1 MVKNTLFLAV
11 IIYCLS
17 FSGCSIETQSKQSTV
32 TVSGI
37 GSVMVTPDM
46 VQITINFSH
55 TAATTREA
63 KAEVDRRISQILS
76 ILKEEG
82 IEEKDIKTISL
93 SYDTATDYINGR
105 TVVTGQRA
113 SQSMTVTI
121 YNIAEN
127 PNRFPSMLDR
137 ITAIDRVSVR
147 NIIFDTEN
155 KIEIYKQS
163 RELAYEKALD
173 KANQYAELSG
183 RKLAKVLTISEGRNR
198 DILLRTQSNV
208 AYDEMV
214 MPMSAGASV
223 PTGEQEIT
231 TEITATFLMK

>member
-1 MVKNTLFLAV
+1 MLKNALFLAV

-46 VQITINFSH
+46 VQMTVNFSH

-63 KAEVDRRISQILS
+63 KAEVDGRIGRILG

-82 IEEKDIKTISL
+82 IEEKNIKTISL
-93 SYDTATDYINGR
+93 NYDTETEYRNGR
-105 TVVTGQRA
+105 YVVIGQKA
-113 SQSMTVTI
+113 SQSMTVTM
-121 YNIAEN
+121 YNITEN
-127 PNRFPSMLDR
+127 PNKFPSLLDR

-155 KIEIYKQS
+155 KTEIFRQS

-173 KANQYAELSG
+173 KANQYAKLSG
-183 RKLAKVLTISEGRNR
+183 KKIVKTLTISEGRNR
-198 DILLRTQSNV
+198 DYYYMSQSNV
-208 AYDEMV
+208 AYESDGI
-214 MPMSAGASV
+214 MSMGASV
-223 PTGEQEIT
+223 PTGEQEIK
-231 TEITATFLMK
+231 TEITAVFLMK